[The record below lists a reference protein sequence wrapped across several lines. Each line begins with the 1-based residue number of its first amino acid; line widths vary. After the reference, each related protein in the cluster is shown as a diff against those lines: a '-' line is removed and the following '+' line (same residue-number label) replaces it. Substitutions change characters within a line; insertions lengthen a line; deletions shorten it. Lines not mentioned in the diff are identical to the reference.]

1 MGTEHKVAFI
11 AGAIGALCIT
21 IAILFGGSARRK
33 ADRVRA
39 DPKTLVT
46 REGDKA
52 IDVKKTPVSS
62 RSERVPS
69 ASVPQQT
76 RLPRNSTASGTGM
89 VPVRIDLP
97 RPMFVGT
104 PQDSSV
110 PHLEKPL
117 GRSRPPF
124 FAPEGTKN
132 VALGKP
138 ISGSDEEPII
148 GELEMITDGDKEA
161 ADGSYVELGPFAQYV
176 TIDLEAVYEIYA
188 IVVWHYH
195 KQARVY
201 YDVVVQIADDVDFIT
216 NVKTVF
222 NNDMNN
228 SAGLGLGREMHY
240 TETSEGKL
248 IDVLSQGNIK
258 GRYVRLYS
266 NGNTGNDLNHY
277 IEVEVYGRPTNAPA
291 TARFRQET
299 QKSVETPDSETPRA
313 RTGSL
318 QQTTVAKQEEDKVR
332 TFSADGNWSDLH
344 AGSIQQALQLA
355 EEQDSLAVAVLIIS
369 KCWDQALDVREY
381 SSRLDDIVLEI
392 HSRLRRKKLN
402 TGIKAIPVIN
412 EYLFDELGFTPA
424 AGVHD
429 TQRLF
434 LHVLLDTKQGD
445 AMSLS
450 ILYLLLAERLNL
462 PVHAVVVPGHIFV
475 RYEDEHFRFN
485 VETTR
490 KGNTVSDEY
499 YTTKFKVPEGDNI
512 YMKNLN
518 KSQALGCFLNNL
530 GNSYSDVGD
539 QESAMVVFEKAVEI
553 NPMLSESKANLG
565 NIYLKKN
572 LVNEAITQYLA
583 ALRINP
589 HDAKTHNNL
598 GNAYSQNDSLSYS
611 IGEYLEAIRL
621 DPGFVDAHKNL
632 AIAYS
637 KQKRYEQAIE
647 QLRTAIDLD
656 PKDVGCYSQLG
667 DVYSK
672 MGSYEQ
678 AIAQYKKALEM
689 EPDVAEP
696 HYGLALCYNKL
707 DLTDEEILEYRN
719 VLAVKP
725 DMLAAQVNLG
735 NAYFRQ
741 GKYNLAIAQ
750 YKRAL
755 RIKPDEALTYYNLGA
770 AYSMS
775 KNYEQAVAAYL
786 KAVNINSESG
796 DTHYGLAVGY
806 YHLEKY
812 DLALN
817 HLKRARELGVEVTED
832 QVNAVTSK
840 LRLPQSQD
848 TPWRKQP

>member
-1 MGTEHKVAFI
+1 MGTEHKVAFV
-11 AGAIGALCIT
+11 AGGIGALCIT

-39 DPKTLVT
+39 EPKTPLT
-46 REGDKA
+46 RERDKA
-52 IDVKKTPVSS
+52 IDVKKTSVSS
-62 RSERVPS
+62 RSERIS
-69 ASVPQQT
+69 STSVPQQT

-104 PQDSSV
+104 PQDSRV
-110 PHLEKPL
+110 PRLEKPL
-117 GRSRPPF
+117 GRPRPPF

-161 ADGSYVELGPFAQYV
+161 ADGSCVELGPFVQYI

-195 KQARVY
+195 RQARVY
-201 YDVVVQIADDVDFIT
+201 YDVVVQVADDVDFIT
-216 NVKTVF
+216 DVKTLF
-222 NNDMNN
+222 NNDMDN
-228 SAGLGLGREMHY
+228 SAGLGLGLGKQMHY

-248 IDVLSQGNIK
+248 IDVLSQGNIE

-266 NGNTGNDLNHY
+266 NGNTSNDLNHY
-277 IEVEVYGRPTNAPA
+277 MEVEVYGRPTNAPA
-291 TARFRQET
+291 IARLRQEP
-299 QKSVETPDSETPRA
+299 QKSVETLDSEPPRT

-318 QQTTVAKQEEDKVR
+318 QQTTVAKQKEDEVR
-332 TFSADGNWSDLH
+332 TFSADENWSDLD

-369 KCWDQALDVREY
+369 KCWDQAVDVREY
-381 SSRLDDIVLEI
+381 LSRLDDMALEI
-392 HSRLRRKKLN
+392 RSRLRRKN
-402 TGIKAIPVIN
+402 VSTGIKAIPVIN
-412 EYLFDELGFTPA
+412 EYLFDELDFKA
-424 AGVHD
+424 VAGTND
-429 TQRLF
+429 TQSLF
-434 LHVLLDTKQGD
+434 LNALLDTKQGD

-450 ILYLLLAERLNL
+450 MLYLSLAERLNL
-462 PVHAVVVPGHIFV
+462 PVHAVVVPGAIFV

-485 VETTR
+485 IETT
-490 KGNTVSDEY
+490 KQGDTVSDEY
-499 YTTKFKVPEGDNI
+499 YKTKFKVSEGDNI
-512 YMKNLN
+512 YMRNLN
-518 KSQALGCFLNNL
+518 KRQALGCFLNNL

-539 QESAMVVFEKAVEI
+539 PESAIVVFEKAVEI
-553 NPMLSESKANLG
+553 NPTLSESKANLG
-565 NIYLKKN
+565 NTYLQKN
-572 LVNEAITQYLA
+572 RVNEAIAQYLA

-589 HDAKTHNNL
+589 YDAKTHNNL
-598 GNAYSQNDSLSYS
+598 GNAYSQKDSLPSS
-611 IGEYLEAIRL
+611 IDEYLEAIRL

-637 KQKRYEQAIE
+637 KQKRYEQALE
-647 QLRTAIDLD
+647 QLRTAVDLD
-656 PKDVGCYSQLG
+656 PKDAGGYSQLG
-667 DVYSK
+667 DVYSS

-678 AIAQYKKALEM
+678 AIAQYKKALDM
-689 EPDVAEP
+689 EPDAAEP
-696 HYGLALCYNKL
+696 HYGLALCYNRL
-707 DLTDEEILEYRN
+707 GLTDEEILEYRN
-719 VLAVKP
+719 VLAIKP

-755 RIKPDEALTYYNLGA
+755 RIKPDEALTYYNLGV
-770 AYSMS
+770 AYSMG

-806 YHLEKY
+806 YHLKKY

-817 HLKRARELGVEVTED
+817 HLKRARDLGVEVSED
-832 QVNAVTSK
+832 QVNAVASK
-840 LRLPQSQD
+840 LHLPRSQD
-848 TPWRKQP
+848 TP